1 MKDLKKL
8 GRDQGGF
15 TLTEVLVG
23 ILVLVTAI
31 VASSNLLVSMI
42 HSNATNMSTLQ
53 AYYYTQEGLEAFR
66 NMRDTHFLNN
76 VDFCGGKE
84 ANFWGKDG
92 GFSSGCESTDGLDYA
107 INVKKDPSS
116 SVVVRDGISAAAP
129 WELSTGDSGSGEVK
143 FLDGSSGTEEPTG
156 FTRKC
161 MVEKFIGEDGVVPA
175 SGRAFKVTCTTSWEQ
190 NSDTKKVS
198 ISAILTDWKD
208 E

>member
-1 MKDLKKL
+1 MLKTLKKI
-8 GRDQGGF
+8 RSNQGGF

-76 VDFCGGKE
+76 VDFCGEGV
-84 ANFWGKDG
+84 NFWGVND
-92 GFSSGCESTDGLDYA
+92 GFSEGCEGSIDYSVEIKAQPDSNASSTN
-107 INVKKDPSS
+107 ISS
-116 SVVVRDGISAAAP
+116 AAP
-129 WELSTGDSGSGEVK
+129 WKLSTDVSEKVK
-143 FLDGSSGTEEPTG
+143 FLNGNLENDTN

-161 MVEKFIGEDGVVPA
+161 TVAKFDGGEGVIPNG
-175 SGRAFKVTCTTSWEQ
+175 GRAFKVTCATSWEQ
-190 NSDTKKVS
+190 NSDEKSVS
-198 ISAILTDWKD
+198 ISAVLTDWKD

>member
-1 MKDLKKL
+1 MLKTLKKL
-8 GRDQGGF
+8 GRNEGGF

-76 VDFCGGKE
+76 VDFCGGGMG
-84 ANFWGKDG
+84 FWGISN
-92 GFSSGCESTDGLDYA
+92 GFSDGCIGDGRNYVID
-107 INVKKDPSS
+107 VKKDIYGSDFN
-116 SVVVRDGISAAAP
+116 SVAP
-129 WELSTGDSGSGEVK
+129 WKLLPGDNGSVK
-143 FLDGSSGTEEPTG
+143 FLNGEKNIAEDTE
-156 FTRKC
+156 FTRFCTVSDHPVDAGK
-161 MVEKFIGEDGVVPA
+161 
-175 SGRAFKVTCTTSWEQ
+175 AFKVTCMTSWEQ

>member
-1 MKDLKKL
+1 MLKTLKKI
-8 GRDQGGF
+8 RSNQGGF

-76 VDFCGGKE
+76 VDFCGDVDE
-84 ANFWGKDG
+84 NFWGIND
-92 GFSSGCESTDGLDYA
+92 GFSGGCEGDERYVVDVNKNA
-107 INVKKDPSS
+107 ISRNTFSN
-116 SVVVRDGISAAAP
+116 AAP
-129 WELSTGDSGSGEVK
+129 WKLSTIGSGEVK
-143 FLDGSSGTEEPTG
+143 FLNSSSGTDEPTG
-156 FTRKC
+156 FMREC
-161 MVEKFIGEDGVVPA
+161 MVEKFTGEDSVVPGG
-175 SGRAFKVTCTTSWEQ
+175 GRAFKVTCTTSWEQ
-190 NSDTKKVS
+190 NSDTREVS
-198 ISAILTDWKD
+198 ISTILTDWKD

>member
-1 MKDLKKL
+1 MLKTLKKI
-8 GRDQGGF
+8 RSDQNGF

-42 HSNATNMSTLQ
+42 HSNATNMATLQ

-76 VDFCGGKE
+76 VDFCGDVDE
-84 ANFWGKDG
+84 NFWGISG
-92 GFSSGCESTDGLDYA
+92 GFSEGCEGSIDYSVEIKAQPDSNASSTN
-107 INVKKDPSS
+107 ISS
-116 SVVVRDGISAAAP
+116 AAP
-129 WELSTGDSGSGEVK
+129 WVLSVGGDEEVK
-143 FLDGSSGTEEPTG
+143 FLNGNLEEPTG

-161 MVEKFIGEDGVVPA
+161 IVEKYEEKDVIPVG
-175 SGRAFKVTCTTSWEQ
+175 GRAFKVTCTTSWEQ
-190 NSDTKKVS
+190 NSDTREVS
-198 ISAILTDWKD
+198 ISTILTDWKD

>member
-1 MKDLKKL
+1 MLKNFKKSVA
-8 GRDQGGF
+8 GRGGF

-76 VDFCGGKE
+76 VDFCGEGV
-84 ANFWGKDG
+84 NFWGISG
-92 GFSSGCESTDGLDYA
+92 GFSDGCEGTKEYVVDVNKGA
-107 INVKKDPSS
+107 IS
-116 SVVVRDGISAAAP
+116 RSAFGDAAP
-129 WELSTGDSGSGEVK
+129 WKLDSGSGDVK
-143 FLDGSSGTEEPTG
+143 FLNGNFEEPTG
-156 FTRKC
+156 FIRKC
-161 MVEKFIGEDGVVPA
+161 AVGKFGGEDSVISEG
-175 SGRAFKVTCTTSWEQ
+175 GRAFKVTCTTSWEQ
-190 NSDTKKVS
+190 NSDKKSVS